1 MSKVPV
7 VVSDKAQ
14 YEHIKSMLEQCIQGC
29 ETIQIDRASQ
39 AMDYLGIEMPELV
52 IINFADD
59 KIDTDLLMNVI
70 KSDAWLLSS
79 GIIALCDS
87 ARALRDSDKLR
98 STNVIALLEN
108 SRLERQL
115 PQVFSIICHNR
126 HMLFQRVIGADMGN
140 VIASSFELRNDLIEV
155 TCFTNL
161 ICNYLYNLNRIDI
174 INKEKLSFVLVE
186 MLVNAIE
193 HGNCN
198 ITFSEKSIWLQNGGD
213 MTELIDQR
221 CQDPAIA
228 SRKVYLEYSIYPNH
242 TTFRIT
248 DDGEGFDWR
257 SLKDPNKGGMALSLH
272 GRGVALTR
280 DMTSDLTYNDRGNSV
295 QFSFYH
301 QEGVNNITPALFK
314 DLTTVRFS
322 AGATVFS
329 EGEPSDFLYY
339 ISCGR
344 YEVSVNG
351 EAMTELTH
359 DDIFLGEMS
368 FLLNNR
374 RSATVK
380 ALTDGS
386 LIRIS
391 KKEFVAGIKEKP
403 HYSLFLARLLAQRIE
418 RLNHR
423 LGHQHS

>member
-1 MSKVPV
+1 MSRVPV
-7 VVSDKAQ
+7 VISDKEQ
-14 YEHIKSMLEQCIQGC
+14 YECIRRMLEECVQGC
-29 ETIQIDRASQ
+29 KTVQIDKASQ

-52 IINFADD
+52 VINFADE

-79 GIIALCDS
+79 GIIGLCDS
-87 ARALRDSDKLR
+87 VRDLRESDKLR
-98 STNVIALLEN
+98 STNVIALLELA
-108 SRLERQL
+108 RLERQL
-115 PQVFSIICHNR
+115 PKVINIICHNR
-126 HMLFQRVIGADMGN
+126 HMLFQRIIGSDLGN
-140 VIASSFELRNDLIEV
+140 VITSSFELSNDLIEV

-161 ICNYLYNLNRIDI
+161 ICNYLYNLNRLDVL
-174 INKEKLSFVLVE
+174 NKEKLSFVLVE

-198 ITFSEKSIWLQNGGD
+198 ISFSEKSIWLQNGGD
-213 MTELIDQR
+213 MTEFIDER
-221 CQDPAIA
+221 CKDPTIA
-228 SRKVYLEYSIYPNH
+228 NRKVYLEYSIYPNH

-248 DDGEGFDWR
+248 DDGDGFDWR
-257 SLKDPNKGGMALSLH
+257 SLKDPNKGGIALSLH
-272 GRGVALTR
+272 GRGVALSR
-280 DMTSDLTYNDRGNSV
+280 DMTSDLAYNDKGNSV

-301 QEGVNNITPALFK
+301 QEGVSNIAPALFK
-314 DLTTVRFS
+314 DLTTVRSS
-322 AGATVFS
+322 AGDTVFS

-339 ISCGR
+339 ISSGQ

-351 EAMTELTH
+351 EAVTVLTH

-380 ALTDGS
+380 ALTAGC

-418 RLNHR
+418 RLNR
-423 LGHQHS
+423 KLGHHHT

>member
-7 VVSDKAQ
+7 VTSDSKLYDAVRN
-14 YEHIKSMLEQCIQGC
+14 MLGECIAGC
-29 ETIQIDRASQ
+29 ETVHLDKASQ
-39 AMDYLGIEMPELV
+39 AMDYLGVEMPELV
-52 IINFADD
+52 IINFADE
-59 KIDTDLLMNVI
+59 KLDTDLLMNVI
-70 KSDAWLLSS
+70 KGDTWLLSS
-79 GIIALCDS
+79 GIIGFCDS
-87 ARALRDSDKLR
+87 VRALRESEKLR
-98 STNVIALLEN
+98 STNVIALIELA
-108 SRLERQL
+108 RLERQL

-126 HMLFQRVIGADMGN
+126 HMLFQRVIGSDLGN
-140 VIASSFELRNDLIEV
+140 VINSSFELKNDLIEV
-155 TCFTNL
+155 SCFTNL

-174 INKEKLSFVLVE
+174 INKEKLSFVLTE
-186 MLVNAIE
+186 LLINAIE

-198 ITFSEKSIWLQNGGD
+198 ISYGDKTTWLQNGGD

-221 CQDPAIA
+221 CKDPTIA
-228 SRKVYLEYSIYPNH
+228 SRKVYIEYSIYPNH
-242 TTFRIT
+242 TKFSIT
-248 DDGEGFDWR
+248 DNGAGFDWR
-257 SLKDPNKGGMALSLH
+257 SLKDPSKGAVALSLH
-272 GRGVALTR
+272 GRGVALSR
-280 DMTSDLTYNDRGNSV
+280 DMTSDLTYNDKGNSV

-322 AGATVFS
+322 TGDTVFS
-329 EGEPSDFLYY
+329 EGEPSDFLYF
-339 ISCGR
+339 ISSGR
-344 YEVSVNG
+344 YEVSVGG
-351 EAMTELTH
+351 EAMTVLNH

-380 ALTDGS
+380 AVSPGS

-418 RLNHR
+418 RLNHK
-423 LGHQHS
+423 LGHPHS